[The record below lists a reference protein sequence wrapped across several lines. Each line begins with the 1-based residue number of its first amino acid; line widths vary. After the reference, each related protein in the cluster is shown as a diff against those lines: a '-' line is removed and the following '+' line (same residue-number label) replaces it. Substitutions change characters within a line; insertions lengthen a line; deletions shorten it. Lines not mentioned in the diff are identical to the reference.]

1 MKRSS
6 IVIPTVIFVRK
17 EDLKGIFPPHVTPF
31 TKDGDLD
38 LDALRKCVDFWIE
51 GGVSGLV
58 TCGSNGEAP
67 YLSREERK
75 KVIETV
81 IDQANDR
88 VPVIVGTGSISTRET
103 IQLTKDAEDLGAD
116 AALVVTPFYFK
127 HTNEEIYQ
135 HYKTVAEAVD
145 LSIILYNVPKFTG
158 FSLDPIVVKRVVEEC
173 ENVIGIK
180 DSSGSVALISEMIR
194 LVGDRISVL
203 AGSADV
209 FLPTLMLGGKGA
221 IIAVA
226 IFAPKL
232 CRELYEQFLTRNY
245 ERAAE
250 LQNTISFFNSMIVRK
265 LNQLAAVKYAL
276 IVQGVPAGYP
286 RRPTLPLGKEEMREV
301 EEVLK
306 EAGIIG

>member
-1 MKRSS
+1 
-6 IVIPTVIFVRK
+6 VIFVRK
-17 EDLKGIFPPHVTPF
+17 EDLQGVFPPHVTPF
-31 TKDGDLD
+31 TRDGDLD

-67 YLSREERK
+67 YLSREERR

-81 IDQANDR
+81 IDQVNGR
-88 VPVIVGTGSISTRET
+88 VPVIAGTGGISTRET

-127 HTNEEIYQ
+127 HSNEEIYQ

-145 LSIILYNVPKFTG
+145 LPIILYNVPKFTG
-158 FSLDPIVVKRVVEEC
+158 FSLDPKVVHQVVEEC
-173 ENVIGIK
+173 DNVIGIK
-180 DSSGSVALISEMIR
+180 DSSGSVALVSEIIR
-194 LVGDRISVL
+194 LVGDKISVL

-209 FLPTLMLGGKGA
+209 FLSTLMLGGKGA

-232 CRELYEQFLTRNY
+232 CRDLYGEFKAGNY
-245 ERAAE
+245 EKAAK
-250 LQNTISFFNSMIVRK
+250 LQATISFLNGIVVRK
-265 LNQLAAVKYAL
+265 LNQLAAVKYAVS
-276 IVQGVPAGYP
+276 IQGVPAGYP

-301 EEVLK
+301 EEALK
-306 EAGIIG
+306 KAGIIR